1 MTRAATKYFIGIFF
15 FLASISA
22 GFANCE
28 MPKNPIIP
36 DGKKATKEEM
46 VKAIKFIKTDYQM
59 YISAFQNCIQNE
71 QATVG
76 EYATQE
82 QKNKWTTLFN
92 HAFDLQSFFVSKLN
106 KEIRV
111 LKKPKKRKIFLK
123 KKPQPLKNPFP
134 KKTLKY

>member
-82 QKNKWTTLFN
+82 QKDKWTTLFN

-111 LKKPKKRKIFLK
+111 FKKSPAKKTILKKETAAPKKPI
-123 KKPQPLKNPFP
+123 P
-134 KKTLKY
+134 KKDP